1 MSDRFSLSQ
10 EDIEFL
16 LQHLKTYIK
25 DKDGVLKE
33 CVREDEKVYW
43 DKFFRVTESKEV
55 LKRVEEMYNNAKI
68 SL

>member
-33 CVREDEKVYW
+33 GVREDEKVYW

-55 LKRVEEMYNNAKI
+55 LKRVEDIYNNAKI